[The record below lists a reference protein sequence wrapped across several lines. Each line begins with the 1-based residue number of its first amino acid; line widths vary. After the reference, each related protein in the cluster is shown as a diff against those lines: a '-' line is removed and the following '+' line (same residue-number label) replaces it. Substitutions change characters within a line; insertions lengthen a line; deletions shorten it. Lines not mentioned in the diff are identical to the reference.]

1 MKLSFKK
8 VLIYKKLFFAHEI
21 KKQFPKFVY
30 VYNHIDEVFKLI
42 AKHQFIKDNNDI
54 SNNIN
59 SYNEKI
65 SENLFSLIN

>member
-8 VLIYKKLFFAHEI
+8 FLFIKNCFFAHE

-42 AKHQFIKDNNDI
+42 AKHQFINDNIDI
-54 SNNIN
+54 SNDIN
-59 SYNEKI
+59 SYNKKI